1 MQKYIQDEGALEN
14 IPDRAA
20 FQNQKDNPVYVAVA
34 SFDQREQQ
42 LVLCVDSL
50 LHQVDHIFIY
60 LNNYEHIPEPL
71 LGNDKI
77 TVNRSQD
84 YRDLSATGKVYP
96 LDTITDC
103 YFFTID
109 DDFAY
114 PANYI
119 ATMCKTIEKY
129 NRKCAV
135 TVHGSIFP
143 DDFDWYYE
151 RTAMFQ
157 YQGGIKNDV
166 FVHLPGTGSF
176 GFHTDTLKASFTHF
190 VPNVMVDLTF
200 AILCKLQRVPMV
212 TVKRPQFWMC
222 NTEREGLYQQFL
234 VDKTHHTKY
243 ALKYAPW
250 TFADY
255 ASYAI
260 PILEEI
266 FGELS
271 YEKCIKHDLDHSFV
285 KSHLAGTRPRTWARN
300 SIQVERRLEAE
311 GRSIHQ

>member
-1 MQKYIQDEGALEN
+1 MQKYIQDNGATEN
-14 IPDRAA
+14 IPERPVFENRKTD
-20 FQNQKDNPVYVAVA
+20 PVYVGVA

-42 LVLCVDSL
+42 LLLCVDSL
-50 LHQVDHIFIY
+50 LHQVDHIFVY
-60 LNNYEHIPEPL
+60 LNNYEHVPEAL
-71 LGNDKI
+71 LANEKI

-96 LDTITDC
+96 LDMVSDC
-103 YFFTID
+103 YFFTAD

-119 ATMCKTIEKY
+119 ATMCNTIEKY
-129 NRKCAV
+129 QRRCAV

-143 DDFDWYYE
+143 ESFDWYYE

-157 YQGGIKNDV
+157 YQGGLINDV

-176 GFHTDTLKASFTHF
+176 GYHTDTLEAHFTHF
-190 VPNVMVDLTF
+190 VPEVMVDLTF
-200 AILCKLQRVPMV
+200 AILCRMQQVPMV

-243 ALKYAPW
+243 ALQYAPW

-255 ASYAI
+255 ASYTI
-260 PILEEI
+260 PMLKEI

-271 YEKCIKHDLDHSFV
+271 YENCKANDLDYSFV
-285 KSHLAGTRPRTWARN
+285 KSHLGGTRPRTWTLN
-300 SIQVERRLEAE
+300 SIQIERRLEAE